1 MDTFYTFDIHEAF
14 MSRALE
20 LARQGQ
26 GKVSPNPMVGCV
38 LVKEGEIIGEGFHEA
53 YGGPH
58 AEVMAYKNA
67 IKEPV
72 DATVYVTMEPCS
84 IFSKTPPCTK
94 FLIENSASEV
104 YVAMLDPNPEVNGN
118 GVAELI
124 HAGIPVKT
132 GILKE
137 EAEFL
142 NRGFTKIMKHGRP
155 WVIAKAAQSAN
166 GYLGMDS
173 DSQTWIT
180 GEASK
185 EHSHNLRAHVDAIM
199 VGRQTALID
208 NPKLTVRKVAGYN
221 PQRIVVDTN
230 RKLPL
235 TLNIFRDHQAD
246 TKVLCSD
253 ARFERSRTSFCD
265 FIPVKEGDNGQLDP
279 NAILNTLAYEGITS
293 VILEGGAELLK
304 SFNDAGLIDEMYL
317 YTASHDLEDA
327 TLENPLKIS
336 EDWDVKETK
345 RLGDDTLIIAGRKI
359 ECLQES

>member
-1 MDTFYTFDIHEAF
+1 MENFYKYNIHEGY

-38 LVKEGEIIGEGFHEA
+38 LVKNGEIIGEGYHEV

-58 AEVMAYKNA
+58 AEVMAYQNA
-67 IKEPV
+67 IVEPS

-84 IFSKTPPCTK
+84 IFSKTPPCTQ

-104 YVAMLDPNPEVNGN
+104 YVSMLDPNPRVNGN
-118 GVAELI
+118 GVSDLI
-124 HAGIPVKT
+124 KAGIPVKT

-137 EAEFL
+137 EAEYL
-142 NRGFTKIMKHGRP
+142 NRGFTKIMKEGRP
-155 WVIAKAAQSAN
+155 WVIAKVAQSAN
-166 GYLGMDS
+166 GFIGMDS

-180 GEASK
+180 GKVSEQ
-185 EHSHNLRAHVDAIM
+185 HSHELRSNVDAIM

-208 NPKLTVRKVAGYN
+208 NPRLTVREVAGYN

-235 TLNIFRDHQAD
+235 TLNIFRDHQAE

-253 ARFERSRTSFCD
+253 ALFERSRTTFCE
-265 FIPVKEGDNGQLDP
+265 FIPVPEMDNGQLDP
-279 NAILNTLAYEGITS
+279 LAILDSLSKEGITS
-293 VILEGGAELLK
+293 IIIEGGAELLNC
-304 SFNDAGLIDEMYL
+304 FNKEKLIDEIYI
-317 YTASHDLEDA
+317 YTAPDDLDNA
-327 TLENPLKIS
+327 LLKNPIKIS
-336 EDWDVKETK
+336 EDWEVKETK
-345 RLGDDTLIIAGRKI
+345 SLGNDTLIIAERKV

>member
-1 MDTFYTFDIHEAF
+1 MDTFYTFDIHEAY

-38 LVKEGEIIGEGFHEA
+38 LVKDGEIIGEGYHEV

-84 IFSKTPPCTK
+84 IHSKTPPCTK

-104 YVAMLDPNPEVNGN
+104 YVATLDPNPEVNGN
-118 GVAELI
+118 GIAELI
-124 HAGIPVKT
+124 HAGIHVKT
-132 GILKE
+132 GILTE
-137 EAEFL
+137 EADSL

-166 GYLGMDS
+166 GFLGMDS

-180 GEASK
+180 GEVSK

-199 VGRQTALID
+199 VGRQTALVD
-208 NPKLTVRKVAGYN
+208 NPKLTVREVAGYN

-235 TLNIFRDHQAD
+235 TLNIFRDHQAE

-265 FIPVKEGDNGQLDP
+265 FIPIKEGDDGQLEP
-279 NAILNTLAYEGITS
+279 GAILDTLAKEGITS
-293 VILEGGAELLK
+293 VLLEGGAELLQ
-304 SFNDAGLIDEMYL
+304 SFNEAGLVDEIYL
-317 YTASHDLEDA
+317 YTAPHNLEDA
-327 TLENPLKIS
+327 NLENPLKIS
-336 EDWDVKETK
+336 EDWNIKETL
-345 RLGDDTLIIAGRKI
+345 RLGDDTLIIAERKV